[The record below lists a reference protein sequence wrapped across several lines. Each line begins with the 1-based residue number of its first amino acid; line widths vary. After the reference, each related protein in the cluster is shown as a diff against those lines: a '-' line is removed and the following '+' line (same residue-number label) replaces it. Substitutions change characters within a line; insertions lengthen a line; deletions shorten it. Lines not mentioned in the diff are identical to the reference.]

1 MLKHLKGLFD
11 ITLICAKGSFVDKNT
26 DFVRKLYI
34 PFPHSLTLPSMIKL
48 YRAISSEKP
57 DIVVANNGKE
67 YPDVLY
73 CGKLAGSKVFFFRHM
88 SRMREWTVRKFV
100 FPFVDKFLA
109 VSQHV
114 RQNLIREGVPP
125 QKVEVVY
132 NTIEEDRFKAT
143 QKPKNGRLKVL
154 FVGKLDEGKGVFDL
168 ARACLGLLKKG
179 YPIEC
184 IFVGNGRAR
193 WI

>member
-1 MLKHLKGLFD
+1 LRVFWVNGNPNPNFGGTELHTVSMLKYLQDFFD

-132 NTIEEDRFKAT
+132 NVIEEGRFKAT
-143 QKPKNGRLKVL
+143 QKPKK
-154 FVGKLDEGKGVFDL
+154 
-168 ARACLGLLKKG
+168 AS
-179 YPIEC
+179 
-184 IFVGNGRAR
+184 
-193 WI
+193 